1 MSVMSEKKDKTV
13 EKKDETVEK
22 KDETVEKKDENSKI
36 EEGGET
42 SDDEAVK
49 PKKVRVRIQRKPRF
63 SPSIWN
69 FYKIEENKIQQSH
82 DMCPKCGPGY
92 FLAQHSNRLT
102 CGKCHYT
109 KFNNS

>member
-1 MSVMSEKKDKTV
+1 MS
-13 EKKDETVEK
+13 EKKDETVGK
-22 KDETVEKKDENSKI
+22 KDETVEKKDENT
-36 EEGGET
+36 EEVEKSGET
-42 SDDEAVK
+42 SDDELVK

>member
-1 MSVMSEKKDKTV
+1 MSVMS
-13 EKKDETVEK
+13 EK
-22 KDETVEKKDENSKI
+22 KDETVEKKDENT
-36 EEGGET
+36 EEVKVGGET
-42 SDDEAVK
+42 LDDDK

-102 CGKCHYT
+102 CGKCHYI
-109 KFNNS
+109 KFRNS

>member
-1 MSVMSEKKDKTV
+1 MS
-13 EKKDETVEK
+13 EKKDETVGK
-22 KDETVEKKDENSKI
+22 KDETVEKKDENT
-36 EEGGET
+36 EEVKKSGET
-42 SDDEAVK
+42 SDDELVK
-49 PKKVRVRIQRKPRF
+49 PKKARVRIQRKPRF